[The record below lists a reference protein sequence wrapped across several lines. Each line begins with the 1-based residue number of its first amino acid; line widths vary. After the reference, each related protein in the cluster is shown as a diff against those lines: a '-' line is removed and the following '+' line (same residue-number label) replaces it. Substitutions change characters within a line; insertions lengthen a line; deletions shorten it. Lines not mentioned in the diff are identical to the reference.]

1 MQKIINIVDGIVR
14 KPSWRMAT
22 PVNFTSYDGEQI
34 AIVGPNG
41 GGKTLFVNIIT
52 GSHPLLANE
61 PEYDFRPSNKKHIS
75 DNIKYIQFHD
85 AYGGDNDRTYY
96 LQQRWNQT
104 EIDTKTPTVA
114 EKLDIAYRLSGDD
127 TPERQSLRKQLYT
140 TFGLYSLL
148 EKRII
153 LLSSGELRKLKIAE
167 VLFSSPRILI
177 IDNPFIGLDAE
188 MRKQLCK
195 LFTDIIEKKT
205 LQLILV
211 LPKTE
216 EIPDFIT
223 HIVEVKNLK
232 VGKKMTRDIFL
243 ASYNSTL
250 SHAINDEKKAEIIN
264 LPYRKEINP
273 PKTIVKLNQVSITY
287 GKQSILKKLNWTIL
301 NGECWALRG
310 NNGSGKSTL
319 LSLICAD
326 NPQAYACNILLFD
339 KPRGSGESIWEI
351 KKKIGYVSPES
362 HRAYQKDIPV
372 IQIIASG
379 FKDSIGLCTKA
390 NKQELATCL
399 FWLNIFGIKDLKDK
413 TFLELSC
420 GEQRLVLL
428 ARAFVKDPQLL
439 ILDEPLH
446 GLDSYNSRLVK
457 DIINTFMQRKNKTL
471 IMVTHYEE
479 ELPECIN
486 KELTLVKHS

>member
-1 MQKIINIVDGIVR
+1 MQKIIHIVNGIVR
-14 KPSWRMAT
+14 MPSWRMAT

-41 GGKTLFVNIIT
+41 GGKSLFVNIIT
-52 GSHPLLANE
+52 GCHPLLTNE
-61 PEYDFRPSNKKHIS
+61 PEYDFTPSNKKSIS

-104 EIDTKTPTVA
+104 EIDANTPTVA
-114 EKLDIAYRLSGDD
+114 EKLDIAHRLSGDD
-127 TPERQSLRKQLYT
+127 TPERHVFRKKLYT
-140 TFGLYSLL
+140 TFGLYPLL
-148 EKRII
+148 EKYIVS
-153 LLSSGELRKLKIAE
+153 LSSGELRKLKLAE
-167 VLFSSPRILI
+167 ILFSCPRVLI
-177 IDNPFIGLDAE
+177 IDNPFVGLDAE
-188 MRKQLCK
+188 TRKQLCQ
-195 LFTDIIEKKT
+195 LFADIIKEVS

-211 LPKTE
+211 LPKIE
-216 EIPDFIT
+216 ETPNFIT
-223 HIVEVKNLK
+223 HIVEVNNLK
-232 VGKKMTRDIFL
+232 VEEKQTREKFFAYYRSAEIHTID
-243 ASYNSTL
+243 N
-250 SHAINDEKKAEIIN
+250 EKKEEIIN
-264 LPYRKEINP
+264 LPYSKEIKANQ
-273 PKTIVKLNQVSITY
+273 TIVNLKEVSITY

-310 NNGSGKSTL
+310 ANGSGKSTL
-319 LSLICAD
+319 LSIICAD
-326 NPQAYACNILLFD
+326 NPQAYACNISLFD
-339 KPRGSGESIWEI
+339 RTRGSGESIWEI

-379 FKDSIGLCTKA
+379 LKDSIGLYTKP
-390 NKQELATCL
+390 NKQELTTCL

-413 TFLELSC
+413 TFLKLSS

-439 ILDEPLH
+439 ILDEPLQ

-457 DIINTFMQRKNKTL
+457 DIINTFMKRKNKTL
-471 IMVTHYEE
+471 IIVTHYDAEI
-479 ELPECIN
+479 PECVN
-486 KELTLVKHS
+486 KELTLIKHS